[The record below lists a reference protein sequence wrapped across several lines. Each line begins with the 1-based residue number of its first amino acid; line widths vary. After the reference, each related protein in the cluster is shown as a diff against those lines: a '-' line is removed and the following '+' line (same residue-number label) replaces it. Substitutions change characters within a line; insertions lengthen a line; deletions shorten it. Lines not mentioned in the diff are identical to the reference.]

1 MTGWLDEDRARERAD
16 SGAISLA
23 GRWFAAGAAAC
34 VAHLPRVGRS
44 AAIRGAIGRLAAED
58 PETALHALAA
68 TLRGERDA
76 MIRAAGPSGGCA
88 EDLQATGPMRDC

>member
-1 MTGWLDEDRARERAD
+1 MTGWLDEDRARTLAD
-16 SGAISLA
+16 GGAISPA

-34 VAHLPRVGRS
+34 VAHLPRAGRS

-68 TLRGERDA
+68 MFRDERDA
-76 MIRAAGPSGGCA
+76 LIRAAQP
-88 EDLQATGPMRDC
+88 DRT